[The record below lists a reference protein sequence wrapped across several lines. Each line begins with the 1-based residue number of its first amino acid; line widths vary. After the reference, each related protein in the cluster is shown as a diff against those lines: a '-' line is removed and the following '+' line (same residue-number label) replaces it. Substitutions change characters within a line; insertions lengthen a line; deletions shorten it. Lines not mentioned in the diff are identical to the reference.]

1 MLYDLQLTK
10 KRGWGVKV
18 YAKKNKGNLNK
29 NPFKHNVPKIAK
41 NNKIRVKENL
51 MISVVDV

>member
-51 MISVVDV
+51 MISF